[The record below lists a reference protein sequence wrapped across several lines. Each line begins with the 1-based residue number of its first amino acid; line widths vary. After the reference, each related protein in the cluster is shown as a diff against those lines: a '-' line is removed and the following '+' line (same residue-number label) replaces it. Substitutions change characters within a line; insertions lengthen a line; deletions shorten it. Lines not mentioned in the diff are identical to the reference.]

1 MVATSW
7 PDRPEASV
15 SKRTEVVTFLICYSR
30 WKQAVTYTCSRVPV
44 MCGRTG
50 DYMYHTMCRQGVMM
64 MRWKTLSGQ
73 QCDQQTTQSVA
84 LHGQPLLV
92 DNNHPCPS

>member
-7 PDRPEASV
+7 PDRPEAFTHLSSV
-15 SKRTEVVTFLICYSR
+15 DSKRTEVVTFLICYSR

-50 DYMYHTMCRQGVMM
+50 DYMYVP
-64 MRWKTLSGQ
+64 SGRH
-73 QCDQQTTQSVA
+73 DDA
-84 LHGQPLLV
+84 LEDSQRPAV
-92 DNNHPCPS
+92 